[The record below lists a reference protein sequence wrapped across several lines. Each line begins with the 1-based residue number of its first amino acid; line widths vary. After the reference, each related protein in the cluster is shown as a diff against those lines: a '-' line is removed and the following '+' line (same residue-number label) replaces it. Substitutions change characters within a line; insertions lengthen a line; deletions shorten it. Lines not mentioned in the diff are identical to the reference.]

1 MSKRDYYEILEV
13 SKDASPEELKKAYR
27 KQAIRFHPDKN
38 PGKKDAEEKFK
49 EAAEAYEVLS
59 DPNKRQRYDQYGHAG
74 MGNGGGFSGFGGG
87 GMSMDDIFSHF
98 GDIFGGGGGND
109 PFSSFFGGGGRRGKT
124 VNRGSNLRVK
134 VKLTLEEIAHGV
146 EKKIK
151 VNKYIACET
160 CKGTGAKGGSSFNTC
175 STCRGTGHVTKVTS
189 TFLGQMQTTAT
200 CPNCGGEGQIITD
213 KCTDCAG
220 NGVIKGE
227 EVISIRIPAGV
238 SEGMQ
243 LSMGGKGNAAARG
256 GVAGDLLIQ
265 IEEIGHEMFERDG
278 NNLLFEHYISFS
290 EATLGS
296 SAEIPTIDG
305 KVKIKIEPGTQSGKV
320 LRLRGKG
327 LASINGYE
335 GKGDLLI
342 NIIIWTP
349 KTLSKE
355 EKAMLEKLGKS
366 DNFKP
371 SPGTHEKNIFSRMK
385 DLFEQ

>member
-13 SKDASPEELKKAYR
+13 GKEASPEELKKAYR
-27 KQAIRFHPDKN
+27 KQAIKFHPDKN
-38 PGKKDAEEKFK
+38 PGKKEAEDKFK

-59 DPNKRQRYDQYGHAG
+59 DQNKRQRYDQFGHKG
-74 MGNGGGFSGFGGG
+74 MGNGGFGGG
-87 GMSMDDIFSHF
+87 GMNMEDIFSHF

-109 PFSSFFGGGGRRGKT
+109 PFSSFFGGGGGGRRGKT

-134 VKLTLEEIAHGV
+134 VKLTLEEIANGV

-151 VNKYIACET
+151 VNKYLSCNT
-160 CKGTGAKGGSSFNTC
+160 CNGTGAKGGSSYSTC
-175 STCRGTGHVTKVTS
+175 STCRGTGHVSRVTS
-189 TFLGQMQTTAT
+189 TFLGQMQTTQT

-220 NGVIKGE
+220 NGVVKGE

-243 LSMGGKGNAAARG
+243 LSMGGNGNAAARG
-256 GVAGDLLIQ
+256 GIAGDLLIQ
-265 IEEIGHEMFERDG
+265 IEEIRHERFERDG
-278 NNLLFEHYISFS
+278 NNLLYDHFITFS
-290 EATLGS
+290 EAALGS
-296 SAEIPTIDG
+296 SAEIPTIEG

-327 LASINGYE
+327 LSSINGYE
-335 GKGDLLI
+335 GKGDLMI
-342 NIIIWTP
+342 SIIIWTP

-355 EKAMLEKLGKS
+355 ERIMLEKLGNS

-371 SPGTHEKNIFSRMK
+371 SQETRDKNIFSRMK

>member
-27 KQAIRFHPDKN
+27 KQAIKFHPDKN
-38 PGKKDAEEKFK
+38 PGKKDAEDKFK

-59 DPNKRQRYDQYGHAG
+59 DQNKRQRYDQYGHAG
-74 MGNGGGFSGFGGG
+74 MGNGGFGGG
-87 GMSMDDIFSHF
+87 GMNMEDIFSHF
-98 GDIFGGGGGND
+98 GDIFGGGGND
-109 PFSSFFGGGGRRGKT
+109 PFSSFFGGGGRRGKS

-134 VKLTLEEIAHGV
+134 VKLTLEEIANGV

-151 VNKYIACET
+151 VNKYLSCKT
-160 CKGTGAKGGSSFNTC
+160 CKGTGAKGGSSYNTC
-175 STCRGTGHVTKVTS
+175 STCRGSGHVSRVTS
-189 TFLGQMQTTAT
+189 TFLGQMQTTQV

-220 NGVIKGE
+220 NGVVKGE

-238 SEGMQ
+238 AEGMQ
-243 LSMGGKGNAAARG
+243 LSMSGNGNAAARS
-256 GVAGDLLIQ
+256 GVPGDLLIQ
-265 IEEIGHEMFERDG
+265 IEEIRHEKFERDG
-278 NNLLFEHYISFS
+278 NNLLYEHYITFS
-290 EATLGS
+290 EAALGS
-296 SAEIPTIDG
+296 SAEVPTIDG
-305 KVKIKIEPGTQSGKV
+305 KVKIKIDPGTQSGKV

-327 LASINGYE
+327 LSSINGYE

-342 NIIIWTP
+342 SIVIWTP
-349 KTLSKE
+349 KTLTKE
-355 EKAMLEKLGKS
+355 ERIMLEKLGNS

-371 SPGTHEKNIFSRMK
+371 SQETRDKNIFSRMK